1 MRFKFNFFFFGL
13 LLRSSSSLLIYFATL
28 LSLRLWCLV
37 FDLLFLCAPNVTMLM
52 NFPIWRKFSQ
62 LILLKKNKALDFTC
76 IEAPVVQMLSFI
88 RLNN

>member
-62 LILLKKNKALDFTC
+62 LILLKKKKDWILLALKPQWYKCFLYD
-76 IEAPVVQMLSFI
+76 
-88 RLNN
+88 